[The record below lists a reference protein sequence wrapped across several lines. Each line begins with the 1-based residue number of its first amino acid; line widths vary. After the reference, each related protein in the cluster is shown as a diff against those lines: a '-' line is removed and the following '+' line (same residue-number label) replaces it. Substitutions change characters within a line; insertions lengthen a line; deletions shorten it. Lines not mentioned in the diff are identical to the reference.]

1 MPCSIGVVTQQ
12 TGIVQT
18 RMNAGFLADDDQ
30 RIHREQRA
38 FLGWKSTSGAENR
51 EGQRTH
57 RDATPCVYW
66 GNDGRKKWP
75 EGFRPWDVV
84 PVVGFELTTYRL
96 QGGCSTN

>member
-1 MPCSIGVVTQQ
+1 MPCLIGVVTQQ

-38 FLGWKSTSGAENR
+38 FLGWKSTSGTKNR

-57 RDATPCVYW
+57 RGATPCVYW

-84 PVVGFELTTYRL
+84 PERRIELPTFSLRMS
-96 QGGCSTN
+96 CSTD